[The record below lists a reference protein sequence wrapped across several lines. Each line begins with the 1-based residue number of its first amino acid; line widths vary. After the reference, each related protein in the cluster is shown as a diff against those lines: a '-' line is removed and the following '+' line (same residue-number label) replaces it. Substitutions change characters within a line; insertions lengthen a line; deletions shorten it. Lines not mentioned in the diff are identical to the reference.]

1 MQYKS
6 ESSYTVIAKF
16 RNFFLL
22 VKFSQ
27 VDSGIKKTAS
37 RVSNQPD
44 GVGHYRPVFRRHTQ
58 ADHPQLIGNQSGFDL
73 SSPLPVLSIKV
84 HKECKN

>member
-6 ESSYTVIAKF
+6 KSFYTVIAKF
-16 RNFFLL
+16 RKFFLL

-27 VDSGIKKTAS
+27 VDSVIKTSAW

-58 ADHPQLIGNQSGFDL
+58 ADHPQIVGNQSSFDL
-73 SSPLPVLSIKV
+73 SSPLQVLSIKV